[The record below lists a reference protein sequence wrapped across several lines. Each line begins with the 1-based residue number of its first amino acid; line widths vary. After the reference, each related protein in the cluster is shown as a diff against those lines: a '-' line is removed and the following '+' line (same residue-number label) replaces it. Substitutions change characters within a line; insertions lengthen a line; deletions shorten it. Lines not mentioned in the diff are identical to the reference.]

1 MSPQNEVT
9 YTFDTTLF
17 GDDTWAL
24 EAQKH
29 WQDTDGT
36 ARRDVLL
43 LDLDEHSQADPFG
56 GEVAR
61 LTSLQQAE
69 GVEAAMNEA
78 ERLAVGN
85 GFLDPAR
92 DDPRLF
98 AFGPDDPFSTL
109 LLKEREQTLA
119 GQDEAL
125 IDTQELPQIA
135 VNDYPTMYRDEVQ
148 LAEQRQAANAPLE
161 GTYWFEA
168 TFDGFDQELLQPLD
182 NTVNYAVVVQAD
194 DPWTL
199 ELAVEKYWREP
210 DGTLGVQSLTLDT
223 YDPQVNGEDAEQK
236 RDDLMQIYDDRGLE
250 AMMHQAELTAMEN
263 GYLDGSRADPHLFT
277 QGPPDRFES
286 LAQQLDSEINPY
298 WNTDGDV
305 IEQPT
310 AQSQPD
316 IENPAW
322 RLDTLRVNDSDGE
335 PLGYALHMV
344 VYPDV
349 ASDLDGQG
357 TSSFSETES
366 VKMLEM
372 AHFETPEAADT
383 FSQEF
388 NGYLMPGVMEGP
400 DLAVEVARLEGLP
413 TEWKAL
419 EGDDLKA
426 YQNAELVLTRDT
438 EGWHPYNP
446 DAERDARIE
455 AEGLSTDPIQQI
467 FEQDVPEIAS
477 GPTELNF

>member
-1 MSPQNEVT
+1 MSQQNEVT

-29 WQDTDGT
+29 WQEPDGT
-36 ARRDVLL
+36 PRRDVLL
-43 LDLDEHSQADPFG
+43 LDLDEHSPTDPFG

-69 GVEAAMNEA
+69 GIEAAMNEA
-78 ERLAVGN
+78 ERLAQGN
-85 GFLDPAR
+85 GFLDPER

-109 LLKEREQTLA
+109 LLKEREQVLS

-125 IDTQELPQIA
+125 IDTQEIPQID
-135 VNDYPTMYRDEVQ
+135 VSDYPTMYSETV
-148 LAEQRQAANAPLE
+148 LEAEQRQQENAPLQE
-161 GTYWFEA
+161 SEWFEA
-168 TFDGFDQELLQPLD
+168 TFEGFDQELLQPLD
-182 NTVNYAVVVQAD
+182 DKVNYAVVVQAD

-199 ELAVEKYWREP
+199 ELAVEKYWRDP
-210 DGTLGVQSLTLDT
+210 DGSLGVQSVTLDT

-236 RDDLMQIYDDRGLE
+236 RADLMQLYDDRGLE

-263 GYLDGSRADPHLFT
+263 GYLDGSRADPRLFT

-286 LAQQLDSEINPY
+286 LAQQLDREMNPY

-305 IEQPT
+305 IEEPT
-310 AQSQPD
+310 VQSQSD
-316 IENPAW
+316 VENASW
-322 RLDTLRVNDSDGE
+322 RLDTLPVNDPDGE
-335 PLGYALHMV
+335 PLGYALHIV

-357 TSSFSETES
+357 TPSLSETES

-383 FSQEF
+383 FGREF
-388 NGYLMPGVMEGP
+388 NGYLIPGVLEGP
-400 DLAVEVARLEGLP
+400 DLAVEVARLEGMPL
-413 TEWKAL
+413 EWKTL
-419 EGDDLKA
+419 EGDELKA
-426 YQNAELVLTRDT
+426 YQSAELTLTHDTVDWHVYNPNAEQ
-438 EGWHPYNP
+438 
-446 DAERDARIE
+446 DARIA
-455 AEGLSTDPIQQI
+455 AEGLSNDPIQQI

-477 GPTELNF
+477 GPAEMDF